1 MEVPVRR
8 AARRDSIEPLVLVAL
23 DAVGATYEQ
32 LDLTDGPDLLVGHD
46 GVNFLVELKSSLAD
60 VPTPGQVHWHN
71 RWAGRVVYVCRTPQ
85 EVLAR
90 IGAPWTLEVREAIAK
105 HSAREYLAVL
115 GPKARAKLMRGQG
128 RLTSSVKRSAP

>member
-1 MEVPVRR
+1 MEIPMKR

-23 DAVGATYEQ
+23 DAVEATYVQ
-32 LDLTDGPDLLVGHD
+32 LDLTHGPDLLIGYC
-46 GVNFLVELKSSLAD
+46 GETNLVELKSTLAD
-60 VPTPGQVHWHN
+60 VPTDDQEHWHK
-71 RWAGRVVYVCRTPQ
+71 WWQGRRVGVCRSPQ